1 MSDLKTKNLP
11 LFTVGD
17 ALLVAVG
24 ILLVFFL
31 FYPSPLGIP
40 RHVFALT
47 WSSIFLEA
55 LSFMLIGSI
64 VSGVVE
70 AFVPSGIIERLVL
83 GNRFAVVA
91 GSASMGMFFPV
102 CECAIVPVARRLLKK
117 GVPLSAGIA
126 FMLAVPIVNPVVI
139 WSTAVAY
146 QGDWSVVLTR
156 VLLGFGIATTAAM
169 IMGRAF
175 SDQNALL
182 PGVLP
187 AKKEKA
193 CSHNH
198 DHKHE
203 HAHDH
208 NHDHVHEHQHEDKHE
223 HVHEHSHD
231 HHHHHDHGQDHH
243 HHDHHHDHGHEHGPG
258 CSHTHHPTHSKPSKT
273 GMFGARVISSLQ
285 HARDDFFDV
294 APYLVVGTLIAA
306 IIRSS
311 IPTSVIE
318 QLAQSPVLETGSM
331 MFLAFALNLC
341 SEADAFI
348 AASFTGI
355 ITLTGQMAF
364 MVLGPMLDIKLLLM
378 YRTVFSSKFI
388 VALASVVVVLV
399 FTVMMV
405 MQYINGVGGL

>member
-1 MSDLKTKNLP
+1 MSDLKTRNLP
-11 LFTVGD
+11 FFTVSD

-24 ILLVFFL
+24 TSLLFFL
-31 FYPSPLGIP
+31 FFPAPLGIP

-139 WSTAVAY
+139 WSTSVAY
-146 QGDWSVVLTR
+146 QGEWSVVLTR
-156 VLLGFGIATTAAM
+156 LLIGFGIACTAAM

-175 SDQNALL
+175 SDKKALL
-182 PGVLP
+182 SSVYP
-187 AKKEKA
+187 AKKQKA

-203 HAHDH
+203 H
-208 NHDHVHEHQHEDKHE
+208 NH
-223 HVHEHSHD
+223 S
-231 HHHHHDHGQDHH
+231 HHHDHK
-243 HHDHHHDHGHEHGPG
+243 HDHGPG
-258 CSHTHHPTHSKPSKT
+258 CSHTHHVIHSEPHKT
-273 GMFGARVISSLQ
+273 GMFGSRVISSLQ

-294 APYLVVGTLIAA
+294 APFLVIGTLIAA

-318 QLAQSPVLETGSM
+318 HLAQSPVLETGSM

-378 YRTVFSSKFI
+378 YRSVFRAKFI
-388 VALASVVVVLV
+388 VVLASVVVVLV
-399 FTVMMV
+399 FSVIMFIR
-405 MQYINGVGGL
+405 YLNGAGGL

>member
-1 MSDLKTKNLP
+1 MSHTKSKALP
-11 LFTVGD
+11 FFTISD

-24 ILLVFFL
+24 LLLLFFL
-31 FYPSPLGIP
+31 FYPAPLGIP

-83 GNRFAVVA
+83 GNRYAVVA
-91 GSASMGMFFPV
+91 GSASMGLLFPV

-156 VLLGFGIATTAAM
+156 VFLGFGIATTAAI

-175 SDQNALL
+175 TEKQALL
-182 PGVLP
+182 PGVFP
-187 AKKEKA
+187 AKTEKT
-193 CSHNH
+193 CSHTH
-198 DHKHE
+198 D
-203 HAHDH
+203 
-208 NHDHVHEHQHEDKHE
+208 QKHE
-223 HVHEHSHD
+223 HVYDHGHDHSHEH
-231 HHHHHDHGQDHH
+231 HHE
-243 HHDHHHDHGHEHGPG
+243 HEHGPV
-258 CSHTHHPTHSKPSKT
+258 CSHTHQATQSEPKKS
-273 GMFGARVISSLQ
+273 GMFLSRVISSLQ

-294 APYLVVGTLIAA
+294 APFLVIGTLIAA
-306 IIRSS
+306 IIRSTL
-311 IPTSVIE
+311 PASVIE
-318 QLAQSPVLETGSM
+318 HLAENPVFETGSM

-348 AASFTGI
+348 AASFMGI

-378 YRTVFSSKFI
+378 YRSVFNIKFI
-388 VALASVVVVLV
+388 VSLASVVVLLV
-399 FTVMMV
+399 FAVMML
-405 MQYINGVGGL
+405 MQYLNPGGGL

>member
-1 MSDLKTKNLP
+1 MSDLKTRTLP
-11 LFTVGD
+11 FFTISD

-24 ILLVFFL
+24 VSLLFFL
-31 FYPSPLGIP
+31 FFPDPLGIP

-146 QGDWSVVLTR
+146 QGEWSVVLTR
-156 VLLGFGIATTAAM
+156 VLIGFGIACTAAM

-175 SDQNALL
+175 SDKNALL
-182 PGVLP
+182 PSVFP
-187 AKKEKA
+187 AKKQKA

-203 HAHDH
+203 H
-208 NHDHVHEHQHEDKHE
+208 NH
-223 HVHEHSHD
+223 S
-231 HHHHHDHGQDHH
+231 HHHDHK
-243 HHDHHHDHGHEHGPG
+243 HDHGPG
-258 CSHTHHPTHSKPSKT
+258 CSHTHHVTHSEPHKT
-273 GMFGARVISSLQ
+273 GMFGSRVISSLQ

-294 APYLVVGTLIAA
+294 APFLVIGTLIAA

-318 QLAQSPVLETGSM
+318 HLAQSPVLETGSM

-378 YRTVFSSKFI
+378 YRSVFRGKFI
-388 VALASVVVVLV
+388 VALACVVVVLV
-399 FTVMMV
+399 FAVMMF
-405 MQYINGVGGL
+405 MQYLNGVGGL

>member
-1 MSDLKTKNLP
+1 MSDLKNRSLP

-24 ILLVFFL
+24 ISLVFFL

-156 VLLGFGIATTAAM
+156 VFLGFGIATTAAM

-175 SDQNALL
+175 SDENALL

-193 CSHNH
+193 CSHNNEH
-198 DHKHE
+198 MHE
-203 HAHDH
+203 HGHD
-208 NHDHVHEHQHEDKHE
+208 HEHQHEHNHAHE
-223 HVHEHSHD
+223 HVHEHNHD
-231 HHHHHDHGQDHH
+231 
-243 HHDHHHDHGHEHGPG
+243 HDHGHEHGPG
-258 CSHTHHPTHSKPSKT
+258 CSHTHHPAHSKPTKP
-273 GMFGARVISSLQ
+273 GMFGAKVISS
-285 HARDDFFDV
+285 
-294 APYLVVGTLIAA
+294 
-306 IIRSS
+306 
-311 IPTSVIE
+311 
-318 QLAQSPVLETGSM
+318 
-331 MFLAFALNLC
+331 
-341 SEADAFI
+341 
-348 AASFTGI
+348 
-355 ITLTGQMAF
+355 
-364 MVLGPMLDIKLLLM
+364 
-378 YRTVFSSKFI
+378 
-388 VALASVVVVLV
+388 
-399 FTVMMV
+399 
-405 MQYINGVGGL
+405 